1 MTINVNPVI
10 GHLGPFVFHWYG
22 VIMAVAVVVG
32 FFVISKQLK
41 RRGISPD
48 HALGMAVVAVP
59 CGIIGARIVH
69 LIDNL
74 GFYWHHP
81 GQIIGLQLV
90 GLAVYGVMG
99 GGLLG
104 LALYCHWKKLPVLRA
119 LDSAALALPIGQII
133 GKFAN
138 IINGDTWGTVT
149 KLPWGFKYV
158 NPGAFLPA
166 NLLGVSTHPTPV
178 YEQLWLLVILGVL
191 LYALPRLKTDGMAIV
206 LYLGL
211 YSFGRFFLSFFRV
224 NNSILFGL
232 KEAQLIAI
240 AVLVLVFPAA
250 WLLRRRARN
259 RMSSLILDPGRP
271 PEGVTGATESLTR
284 QTG

>member
-1 MTINVNPVI
+1 M
-10 GHLGPFVFHWYG
+10 
-22 VIMAVAVVVG
+22 
-32 FFVISKQLK
+32 
-41 RRGISPD
+41 
-48 HALGMAVVAVP
+48 
-59 CGIIGARIVH
+59 
-69 LIDNL
+69 
-74 GFYWHHP
+74 
-81 GQIIGLQLV
+81 
-90 GLAVYGVMG
+90 GLAIYGVMG

-104 LALYCHWKKLPVLRA
+104 LVLYCHWKKLPVLRV
-119 LDSAALALPIGQII
+119 LDSAALALPIGQVI

-138 IINGDTWGTVT
+138 IITGDTWGTAT

-191 LYALPRLKTDGMAIV
+191 LYALPRLKTDGMAI
-206 LYLGL
+206 LMYLGL

-232 KEAQLIAI
+232 KEARLIAI

>member
-1 MTINVNPVI
+1 MTININPVI

-32 FFVISKQLK
+32 FFVNSKQLK

-90 GLAVYGVMG
+90 GLAIYGVMG

-104 LALYCHWKKLPVLRA
+104 LVLYCHWKKLPVLRV

-133 GKFAN
+133 GNFAN

-259 RMSSLILDPGRP
+259 RMSSLTLDSSRS
-271 PEGVTGATESLTR
+271 PEGVAGATDSLTR
-284 QTG
+284 QTS